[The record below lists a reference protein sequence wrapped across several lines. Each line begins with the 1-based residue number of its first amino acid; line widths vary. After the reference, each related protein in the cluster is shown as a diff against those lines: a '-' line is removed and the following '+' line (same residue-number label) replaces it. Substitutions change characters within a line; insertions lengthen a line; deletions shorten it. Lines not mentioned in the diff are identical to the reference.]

1 MVVNDV
7 VAFVIEWFKYL
18 FVKSSLCMCPL
29 QNAIVESKTALD
41 SIDLMSKSLLY
52 NYLYNINHPVS
63 VTFLLLNAIYII
75 YIVVTT
81 KKH

>member
-1 MVVNDV
+1 MVVNDLVALV
-7 VAFVIEWFKYL
+7 VEWFKYL
-18 FVKSSLCMCPL
+18 SNRHCVCAPL
-29 QNAIVESKTALD
+29 QNTIVESKTALD